1 MELNPNLQFVETDT
15 EKIKQEVITT
25 VEQQTGYT
33 LAPADPRRIFLET
46 LAYYI
51 GLIEKQQD
59 TTGKMNLLFFSK
71 EDYLEHLA
79 ALLDVERLPASFA
92 GAKVKATLSTPLNY
106 SVTIPA
112 GIRITAGNEI
122 YFSITSPIV
131 IEQGTTEAHGTVKC
145 TVAGTIGNGYVEGQI
160 NKIVDNLPFLVNIQ
174 NTETTTGGEDAEDDE
189 ALRERTRQAPESF
202 STAGP
207 DGSYAFWT
215 KTASPAI
222 VDVAVYSPTPGVVH
236 IRPLLE
242 GGELP
247 NGQLIEEIEKILN
260 EKNRRPLTDKIE
272 VIEPEQVEYNIN
284 VKYYINSND
293 AEQEN
298 TLKAAVEKSIRED
311 YVLWQKSALGR
322 DIDPNQLVYF
332 MRGAGAGRI
341 EVTEPV
347 YTEIIKDTSIS
358 AATTHK
364 GDAKAQVARESKITI
379 NYGGVKYD

>member
-92 GAKVKATLSTPLNY
+92 GAKVKATLSTSLNY

-112 GIRITAGNEI
+112 GIRITAGDEI

-131 IEQGTTEAHGTVKC
+131 IEQGTTEAQGTVKC

-222 VDVAVYSPTPGVVH
+222 IDVAVYSPTPGVVH

-260 EKNRRPLTDKIE
+260 DKNRRPLTDKVE
-272 VIEPEQVEYNIN
+272 VSEPEQVEYNIN
-284 VKYYINSND
+284 VKYYINAND

-298 TLKAAVEKSIRED
+298 TLKEAVEKSIRED

-364 GDAKAQVARESKITI
+364 GDAKAQVAKESQITI
-379 NYGGVKYD
+379 NYGGVMYD

>member
-1 MELNPNLQFVETDT
+1 MELNPNLKFVETDT

-79 ALLDVERLPASFA
+79 ALLDVQRLPASFA

-112 GIRITAGNEI
+112 GIRITAGDEI

-131 IEQGTTEAHGTVKC
+131 IEQGTTEAQGTVKC

-222 VDVAVYSPTPGVVH
+222 IDVAVYSPTPGVVH

-247 NGQLIEEIEKILN
+247 NGQLIEEIQKILN
-260 EKNRRPLTDKIE
+260 EKNRRPLTDKVE

-364 GDAKAQVARESKITI
+364 GDAKAQVAKESQITI

>member
-92 GAKVKATLSTPLNY
+92 GAKVKAILSTSLNY

-112 GIRITAGNEI
+112 GIRITAGDEI

-131 IEQGTTEAHGTVKC
+131 IEQGTTEAQGTVKC
-145 TVAGTIGNGYVEGQI
+145 TVAGTIGNGYVEGKI

-189 ALRERTRQAPESF
+189 TLRERTRQAPESF

-222 VDVAVYSPTPGVVH
+222 IDVAVYSPTPGVVH

-260 EKNRRPLTDKIE
+260 EKNRRPLTDKVE

-298 TLKAAVEKSIRED
+298 TLKEAVEKSIRED

-364 GDAKAQVARESKITI
+364 GDAKAQVAKESQITI

>member
-1 MELNPNLQFVETDT
+1 MNLNPNLQFVEIDT

-112 GIRITAGNEI
+112 GIRITAGDEI

-131 IEQGTTEAHGTVKC
+131 IEQGTTEAQGTVKC

-174 NTETTTGGEDAEDDE
+174 NMETTTGGEDAENNE
-189 ALRERTRQAPESF
+189 ALRETIEYSYTKIYFTGEMTYSF
-202 STAGP
+202 NTNLTMEQGEEWTPYRETNSTITLYPSAG
-207 DGSYAFWT
+207 T
-215 KTASPAI
+215 MT
-222 VDVAVYSPTPGVVH
+222 VYDMQFISSGY
-236 IRPLLE
+236 LS
-242 GGELP
+242 
-247 NGQLIEEIEKILN
+247 Q
-260 EKNRRPLTDKIE
+260 KIE
-272 VIEPEQVEYNIN
+272 GEHPGFVLDTP
-284 VKYYINSND
+284 D
-293 AEQEN
+293 AE
-298 TLKAAVEKSIRED
+298 
-311 YVLWQKSALGR
+311 
-322 DIDPNQLVYF
+322 
-332 MRGAGAGRI
+332 
-341 EVTEPV
+341 
-347 YTEIIKDTSIS
+347 
-358 AATTHK
+358 
-364 GDAKAQVARESKITI
+364 
-379 NYGGVKYD
+379 GVKVD

>member
-1 MELNPNLQFVETDT
+1 MSLNYNLQFVETDT

-79 ALLDVERLPASFA
+79 ALLNVERLPASFA

-106 SVTIPA
+106 NVTIPA
-112 GIRITAGNEI
+112 GIRITAGDEI
-122 YFSITSPIV
+122 YFSVTSPIV
-131 IEQGTTEAHGTVKC
+131 IEQGTTEAQGTVKC

-222 VDVAVYSPTPGVVH
+222 IDVAVYSPTPGVVH

-272 VIEPEQVEYNIN
+272 VSEPEQVEYNIN

-298 TLKAAVEKSIRED
+298 ALKAAVEKSIRED

-364 GDAKAQVARESKITI
+364 GDAKAQVAKESKITI

>member
-92 GAKVKATLSTPLNY
+92 GAKVKAILSTPLNY

-112 GIRITAGNEI
+112 GIRITAGDEI

-131 IEQGTTEAHGTVKC
+131 IEQGTTEAQGTVKC

-174 NTETTTGGEDAEDDE
+174 NTETTTGGEDAENDE

-260 EKNRRPLTDKIE
+260 EKNRRPLTDKVE

-284 VKYYINSND
+284 VKYYINAND

-298 TLKAAVEKSIRED
+298 TLKEAVEKSIRED

-364 GDAKAQVARESKITI
+364 GDAKAQVAKESQITI

>member
-112 GIRITAGNEI
+112 GIRITAGDEI

-131 IEQGTTEAHGTVKC
+131 IEQGTTEAQGTVKC

-174 NTETTTGGEDAEDDE
+174 NTETTTGGEDAESDE

-222 VDVAVYSPTPGVVH
+222 IDVAVYSPTPGVVH

-260 EKNRRPLTDKIE
+260 EKNRRPLTDKVE

-364 GDAKAQVARESKITI
+364 GDAKAQVAKESQITI

>member
-112 GIRITAGNEI
+112 GIRITAGDEI

-131 IEQGTTEAHGTVKC
+131 IEQGTTEAQGTVKC

-160 NKIVDNLPFLVNIQ
+160 NKIVDNLPFLVNIK
-174 NTETTTGGEDAEDDE
+174 NMETTTGGEDAEDDE

-222 VDVAVYSPTPGVVH
+222 IDVAVYSPTPGVVH

-247 NGQLIEEIEKILN
+247 NGQLIEEIQKILN
-260 EKNRRPLTDKIE
+260 EKNRRPLTDKVE
-272 VIEPEQVEYNIN
+272 VSEPEQVEYNIN
-284 VKYYINSND
+284 VKYYINAND

-298 TLKAAVEKSIRED
+298 TLKEAVEKSIRED

-364 GDAKAQVARESKITI
+364 GDAKAQVAKESQITI

>member
-112 GIRITAGNEI
+112 GIRITAGDEI

-131 IEQGTTEAHGTVKC
+131 IEKGTTEAQGTVKC

-174 NTETTTGGEDAEDDE
+174 NTETTTGGEDEENDE

-260 EKNRRPLTDKIE
+260 EKNRRPLTDK
-272 VIEPEQVEYNIN
+272 VKVSKPEQVEYNIN

-364 GDAKAQVARESKITI
+364 GDAKAQVAKESQITI

>member
-1 MELNPNLQFVETDT
+1 MNLNSNLQFVETDT

-25 VEQQTGYT
+25 VEQQIGYT

-247 NGQLIEEIEKILN
+247 NGQLIEEIQKILN
-260 EKNRRPLTDKIE
+260 EKNRRPLTDKVE
-272 VIEPEQVEYNIN
+272 VSEPEQVEYNIN
-284 VKYYINSND
+284 VKYYINAND

-298 TLKAAVEKSIRED
+298 TLKEAVEKSIRED

-364 GDAKAQVARESKITI
+364 GDAKAQVAKESQITI

>member
-1 MELNPNLQFVETDT
+1 MSLNYNLQFVETDT

-33 LAPADPRRIFLET
+33 LAPSDPRRIFLET

-79 ALLDVERLPASFA
+79 ALLNVERLPASFA

-106 SVTIPA
+106 NVTIPA
-112 GIRITAGNEI
+112 GIRITAGDEI
-122 YFSITSPIV
+122 YFSVTSPIV
-131 IEQGTTEAHGTVKC
+131 IEQGTIEAQGTVKC
-145 TVAGTIGNGYVEGQI
+145 TVAGTIGNGYVKGQI

-174 NTETTTGGEDAEDDE
+174 NTETTTGGEDAESDE

-260 EKNRRPLTDKIE
+260 EKNRRPLTDKVE
-272 VIEPEQVEYNIN
+272 VSEPEQVEYNIN
-284 VKYYINSND
+284 VKYYINAND

-298 TLKAAVEKSIRED
+298 TLKEAVEKSIREN

-364 GDAKAQVARESKITI
+364 GDAKAQVAKESQITI

>member
-1 MELNPNLQFVETDT
+1 MNLNSNLQFVETDT

-92 GAKVKATLSTPLNY
+92 GAKVKAILSTPLNY

-112 GIRITAGNEI
+112 GIRITAGDEI
-122 YFSITSPIV
+122 YFSVTSPIV
-131 IEQGTTEAHGTVKC
+131 IEQGTTEAEGTVKC

-174 NTETTTGGEDAEDDE
+174 NTETTTGGEDVEDDE

-207 DGSYAFWT
+207 DGSYAFLT

-222 VDVAVYSPTPGVVH
+222 IDVAVYSPTPGVVH

-260 EKNRRPLTDKIE
+260 EKNRRPLTDKVE
-272 VIEPEQVEYNIN
+272 VSEPEQVEYNIN

-364 GDAKAQVARESKITI
+364 GDAKAQVAKESQITI
-379 NYGGVKYD
+379 NYGGVMYD

>member
-112 GIRITAGNEI
+112 GIRITAGDEI

-131 IEQGTTEAHGTVKC
+131 IEQGTTEAQGTVKC

-160 NKIVDNLPFLVNIQ
+160 NKIVDNLPFLVNIK
-174 NTETTTGGEDAEDDE
+174 NMETTTGGEDAEDDE

-215 KTASPAI
+215 KTASSSI
-222 VDVAVYSPTPGVVH
+222 IDVAVYSPTPGVVH

-247 NGQLIEEIEKILN
+247 NGQLIEEIKKILN
-260 EKNRRPLTDKIE
+260 EKNRRPLTDKVE
-272 VIEPEQVEYNIN
+272 VLEPEQVEYNIN

-298 TLKAAVEKSIRED
+298 TLKEAVEKSIRED

-364 GDAKAQVARESKITI
+364 GDAKAQVAKESQITI

>member
-1 MELNPNLQFVETDT
+1 MELNTDLQFVEIDT

-33 LAPADPRRIFLET
+33 LAPADPRRTFLET

-51 GLIEKQQD
+51 GLIQKQQD

-92 GAKVKATLSTPLNY
+92 GAKVKATLSASLNY

-112 GIRITAGNEI
+112 GIRITAGDEI
-122 YFSITSPIV
+122 YFSVTSPIT
-131 IEQGTTEAHGTVKC
+131 IKEGTTEAEGTVKC
-145 TVAGTIGNGYVEGQI
+145 TVAGTVGNGYVEGQI

-174 NTETTTGGEDAEDDE
+174 NTETTTGGEDAESDE

-207 DGSYAFWT
+207 DGSYIFWT

-222 VDVAVYSPTPGVVH
+222 IDVAVYSPTPGVVH

-247 NGQLIEEIEKILN
+247 NGQLIEEIQKILN
-260 EKNRRPLTDKIE
+260 EKNRRPLTDKVE
-272 VIEPEQVEYNIN
+272 VLEPEQIEYNIN

-298 TLKAAVEKSIRED
+298 TLKEAVEKSIKED

-364 GDAKAQVARESKITI
+364 GNAKAQVAKENQITI
-379 NYGGVKYD
+379 NYGGVMYD

>member
-112 GIRITAGNEI
+112 GIRITAGDEI

-131 IEQGTTEAHGTVKC
+131 IEQGKTEAQGTVKC

-160 NKIVDNLPFLVNIQ
+160 NKIVDNLPFLVNIK
-174 NTETTTGGEDAEDDE
+174 NMETTTGGEDAEDDE

-215 KTASPAI
+215 KTASSSI
-222 VDVAVYSPTPGVVH
+222 IDVAVYSPTPGVVH

-247 NGQLIEEIEKILN
+247 NGQLIEEIKKILN
-260 EKNRRPLTDKIE
+260 EKNRRPLTDKVE
-272 VIEPEQVEYNIN
+272 VLEPEQVEYNIN

-298 TLKAAVEKSIRED
+298 TLKEAVEKSIRED

-364 GDAKAQVARESKITI
+364 GDAKAQVAKESQITI

>member
-1 MELNPNLQFVETDT
+1 MNLNSNLQFVETDT

-131 IEQGTTEAHGTVKC
+131 IEQGTTEAQGTVKC

-160 NKIVDNLPFLVNIQ
+160 NKIVDNLPFLVNIK
-174 NTETTTGGEDAEDDE
+174 NMETTTGGEDAEDDE

-260 EKNRRPLTDKIE
+260 EKNRRPLTDKVE

-284 VKYYINSND
+284 VKYYINAND

-298 TLKAAVEKSIRED
+298 TLKEAVEKSIRED

-364 GDAKAQVARESKITI
+364 GDAKAQVAKESQITI

>member
-112 GIRITAGNEI
+112 GIRITAGDEI

-131 IEQGTTEAHGTVKC
+131 IEQGTTEAQGTVKC

-174 NTETTTGGEDAEDDE
+174 NMETTTGGEDAENDA

-222 VDVAVYSPTPGVVH
+222 IDVAVYSPTPGVVH

-260 EKNRRPLTDKIE
+260 EKNRRPLTDKAE
-272 VIEPEQVEYNIN
+272 VSEPEQVEYNIN

-298 TLKAAVEKSIRED
+298 ALKAAVEKSIRED

-364 GDAKAQVARESKITI
+364 GDAKAQVAKESQITI
-379 NYGGVKYD
+379 NYGGVMYD

>member
-1 MELNPNLQFVETDT
+1 MNLNSNLQFVETDT

-112 GIRITAGNEI
+112 GIRITAGDEI

-131 IEQGTTEAHGTVKC
+131 IEQGTTEAQGTVKC

-222 VDVAVYSPTPGVVH
+222 IDVAVYSPTPGVVH

-247 NGQLIEEIEKILN
+247 NGQLIEEIKKILN
-260 EKNRRPLTDKIE
+260 EKNRRPLTDKVE
-272 VIEPEQVEYNIN
+272 VLEPEQVEYNIN

-298 TLKAAVEKSIRED
+298 TLKEAVEKSIRED

-364 GDAKAQVARESKITI
+364 GDAKAQVAKESQITI

>member
-1 MELNPNLQFVETDT
+1 MNLNPNLQFVEIDT

-112 GIRITAGNEI
+112 GIRITAGDEI

-131 IEQGTTEAHGTVKC
+131 IEQGTTEAQGTVKC

-260 EKNRRPLTDKIE
+260 EKNRRPLTDKVE

-364 GDAKAQVARESKITI
+364 GDAKAQVAKESQITI
-379 NYGGVKYD
+379 NYGGVMYD

>member
-1 MELNPNLQFVETDT
+1 MNLNSNLQFVETDT

-131 IEQGTTEAHGTVKC
+131 IEQGTTEAQGTVKC

-222 VDVAVYSPTPGVVH
+222 IDVAVYSPTPGVVH

-247 NGQLIEEIEKILN
+247 NGQLIEEIQKILN
-260 EKNRRPLTDKIE
+260 EKNRRPLTDKVE
-272 VIEPEQVEYNIN
+272 VSEPEQVEYNIN
-284 VKYYINSND
+284 VKYYINAND

-364 GDAKAQVARESKITI
+364 GDAKAQVAKESQITI

>member
-79 ALLDVERLPASFA
+79 ALLDLERLPASFA

-112 GIRITAGNEI
+112 GIRITAGDEI

-131 IEQGTTEAHGTVKC
+131 IEQGTTEAQGTVKC

-160 NKIVDNLPFLVNIQ
+160 NKIVDNLPFLVNIK
-174 NTETTTGGEDAEDDE
+174 NMETTTGGEDAEDDE

-215 KTASPAI
+215 KTASSSI
-222 VDVAVYSPTPGVVH
+222 IDVAVYSPTPGVVH

-247 NGQLIEEIEKILN
+247 NGQLIEEIKKILN
-260 EKNRRPLTDKIE
+260 EKNRRPLTDKVE
-272 VIEPEQVEYNIN
+272 VLEPEQVEYNIN

-298 TLKAAVEKSIRED
+298 TLKEAVEKSIRED

-364 GDAKAQVARESKITI
+364 GDAKAQVAKESQITI

>member
-112 GIRITAGNEI
+112 GIRITAGDEI

-131 IEQGTTEAHGTVKC
+131 IEKGTTEAQGTVKC
-145 TVAGTIGNGYVEGQI
+145 TVAGTIGNGYVEGKI

-174 NTETTTGGEDAEDDE
+174 NTETTTGGEDAENDE

-222 VDVAVYSPTPGVVH
+222 IDVAVYSPTPGVVH

-260 EKNRRPLTDKIE
+260 EKNRRPLTDKVE

-364 GDAKAQVARESKITI
+364 GDAKAQVAKESQITI

>member
-1 MELNPNLQFVETDT
+1 MNLNSNLQFVETDT

-25 VEQQTGYT
+25 IEQQTGYT

-112 GIRITAGNEI
+112 GIRITAGDEI

-247 NGQLIEEIEKILN
+247 NGQLIEKIEKILN
-260 EKNRRPLTDKIE
+260 EKNRRPLTDKVE

-298 TLKAAVEKSIRED
+298 TLKEAVEKSIRED

-364 GDAKAQVARESKITI
+364 GDAKAQVAKESQITI

>member
-112 GIRITAGNEI
+112 GIRITAGDEI

-131 IEQGTTEAHGTVKC
+131 IEKGTTEAQGTVKC

-174 NTETTTGGEDAEDDE
+174 NTETTTGGEDAESDE

-222 VDVAVYSPTPGVVH
+222 IDVAVYSPTPGVVH

-260 EKNRRPLTDKIE
+260 EKNRRPLTDKVE

-364 GDAKAQVARESKITI
+364 GDAKAQVAKESQITI

>member
-79 ALLDVERLPASFA
+79 ALLDVERLSASFA

-112 GIRITAGNEI
+112 GIRITAGDEI

-131 IEQGTTEAHGTVKC
+131 IEQGTTEAQGTVKC

-160 NKIVDNLPFLVNIQ
+160 NKIVDNLPFLVNIK
-174 NTETTTGGEDAEDDE
+174 NMETTTGGEDAEDDE

-215 KTASPAI
+215 KTASSAI

-247 NGQLIEEIEKILN
+247 NGQLIEEIKKILN

-272 VIEPEQVEYNIN
+272 VLEPEQVEYNIN
-284 VKYYINSND
+284 VKYYINANA

-298 TLKAAVEKSIRED
+298 TLKEAVEKSIRED

-364 GDAKAQVARESKITI
+364 GDAKAQVAKESQITI
-379 NYGGVKYD
+379 NYGGIKYD

>member
-131 IEQGTTEAHGTVKC
+131 IEQGTTEAQGTVKC

-247 NGQLIEEIEKILN
+247 NGQLIEEIQKILN
-260 EKNRRPLTDKIE
+260 EKNRRPLTDKVE

-284 VKYYINSND
+284 VKYYINAND

-298 TLKAAVEKSIRED
+298 TLKEAVEKSIRED

-364 GDAKAQVARESKITI
+364 GDAKAQVAKESQITI

>member
-131 IEQGTTEAHGTVKC
+131 IEQGTTEAQGTVKC

-222 VDVAVYSPTPGVVH
+222 IDVAVYSPTPGVVH

-247 NGQLIEEIEKILN
+247 NGQLIEEIQKILN
-260 EKNRRPLTDKIE
+260 EKNRRPLTDKVE

-284 VKYYINSND
+284 VKYYINAND

-298 TLKAAVEKSIRED
+298 TLKEAVEKSIRED

-364 GDAKAQVARESKITI
+364 GDAKAQVAKESQITI

>member
-112 GIRITAGNEI
+112 GIRITAGDEI

-131 IEQGTTEAHGTVKC
+131 IKQGTTEAQGTVKC

-160 NKIVDNLPFLVNIQ
+160 NKIVDNLPFLVNIK
-174 NTETTTGGEDAEDDE
+174 NMETTTGGEDAEDDE

-222 VDVAVYSPTPGVVH
+222 IDVAVYSPTPGVVH

-260 EKNRRPLTDKIE
+260 EKNRRPLTDKVE
-272 VIEPEQVEYNIN
+272 VSEPEQVEYNIN

-298 TLKAAVEKSIRED
+298 TLKEAVEKSIRED

-364 GDAKAQVARESKITI
+364 GDAKAQVAKESQITI
-379 NYGGVKYD
+379 NYGGVMYD

>member
-92 GAKVKATLSTPLNY
+92 GAKVKAILSTPLNY

-112 GIRITAGNEI
+112 GIRITAGDEI
-122 YFSITSPIV
+122 YFSITSPMV
-131 IEQGTTEAHGTVKC
+131 IEQGTTEAQGTVKC

-222 VDVAVYSPTPGVVH
+222 IDVAVYSPTPGVVH

-247 NGQLIEEIEKILN
+247 NGQLIEEIQKILN
-260 EKNRRPLTDKIE
+260 EKNRRPLTDKVE

-284 VKYYINSND
+284 VKYYINAND

-364 GDAKAQVARESKITI
+364 GDAKAQVAKESQITI

>member
-92 GAKVKATLSTPLNY
+92 GAKVKAILSTPLNY

-122 YFSITSPIV
+122 YFSINSPIV
-131 IEQGTTEAHGTVKC
+131 IEQGTTEAQGTVKC

-174 NTETTTGGEDAEDDE
+174 NTETTTGGEDAESDE

-260 EKNRRPLTDKIE
+260 EKNRRPLTDKVE

-284 VKYYINSND
+284 VKYYINAND

-298 TLKAAVEKSIRED
+298 TLKEAVEKSIRED

-364 GDAKAQVARESKITI
+364 GDAKAQVAKESQITI

>member
-112 GIRITAGNEI
+112 GIRITAGDEI

-131 IEQGTTEAHGTVKC
+131 IEKGTTEAQGTVKC

-174 NTETTTGGEDAEDDE
+174 NTETTTGGEDAENDE

-222 VDVAVYSPTPGVVH
+222 IDVAVYSPTPGVVH

-260 EKNRRPLTDKIE
+260 EKNRRPLTDKVE

-364 GDAKAQVARESKITI
+364 GDAKAQVAKESQITI

>member
-1 MELNPNLQFVETDT
+1 MNLNSNLQFVETDT

-112 GIRITAGNEI
+112 GIRITAGDEI

-131 IEQGTTEAHGTVKC
+131 IEQGTTEAQGTVKC
-145 TVAGTIGNGYVEGQI
+145 TVAGTIGNGYVEGKI

-174 NTETTTGGEDAEDDE
+174 NMETTTGGEDAEDDE

-222 VDVAVYSPTPGVVH
+222 IDVAVYSPTPGVVH

-247 NGQLIEEIEKILN
+247 NGQLIEEIQKILN
-260 EKNRRPLTDKIE
+260 EKNRRPLTDKVE

-364 GDAKAQVARESKITI
+364 GDAKAQVAKESQITI

>member
-1 MELNPNLQFVETDT
+1 MNLNPNLQFVETDT

-33 LAPADPRRIFLET
+33 LAPADPRRTFLET

-92 GAKVKATLSTPLNY
+92 GAKVKATLSAPLNY
-106 SVTIPA
+106 NLTIPA
-112 GIRITAGNEI
+112 GIRITAGDEI
-122 YFSITSPIV
+122 YFSIANPIV
-131 IEQGTTEAHGTVKC
+131 IEQGTTEAQGTVKC

-174 NTETTTGGEDAEDDE
+174 NMETTTGGEDAENDE
-189 ALRERTRQAPESF
+189 ALRERTRQAPESL

-222 VDVAVYSPTPGVVH
+222 IDVAVYSPTPGVVH

-247 NGQLIEEIEKILN
+247 NGQLIEEIKKILN
-260 EKNRRPLTDKIE
+260 EKNRRPLTDKVE
-272 VIEPEQVEYNIN
+272 VSEPEQVEYNIN

-298 TLKAAVEKSIRED
+298 ALKAAVEKSIRED

-364 GDAKAQVARESKITI
+364 GDAKAQVAKESKITI
-379 NYGGVKYD
+379 NYGGVMYD

>member
-112 GIRITAGNEI
+112 GIRITAGDEI

-131 IEQGTTEAHGTVKC
+131 IEQGTTEAQGTVKC

-160 NKIVDNLPFLVNIQ
+160 NKIVDNLPFLVNIK
-174 NTETTTGGEDAEDDE
+174 NMETTTGGEDAEDDE

-260 EKNRRPLTDKIE
+260 EKNRRPLTDKVE

-364 GDAKAQVARESKITI
+364 GDAKAQVAKESQITI

>member
-112 GIRITAGNEI
+112 GIRITAGDEI
-122 YFSITSPIV
+122 YFSIISPIV
-131 IEQGTTEAHGTVKC
+131 IKQGTTEAQGTVKC

-160 NKIVDNLPFLVNIQ
+160 NKIVDNLPFLVNIK
-174 NTETTTGGEDAEDDE
+174 NMETTTGGEDAEDDE

-222 VDVAVYSPTPGVVH
+222 IDVAVYSPTPGVVH

-260 EKNRRPLTDKIE
+260 EKNKRPLTDKVE

-298 TLKAAVEKSIRED
+298 TLKEAVEKSIRED

-364 GDAKAQVARESKITI
+364 GDAKAQVAKESQITI

>member
-1 MELNPNLQFVETDT
+1 MNLNSNLQFVETDT

-131 IEQGTTEAHGTVKC
+131 IEQGTTEAQGTVKC

-174 NTETTTGGEDAEDDE
+174 NTETTTGGEDAENDE

-247 NGQLIEEIEKILN
+247 NGQLIEDIKKILN
-260 EKNRRPLTDKIE
+260 EKNRRPLTDKVE
-272 VIEPEQVEYNIN
+272 VSEPEQVEYNIN

-298 TLKAAVEKSIRED
+298 TLKEAVEKSIRED

-364 GDAKAQVARESKITI
+364 GDAKAQVAKESQITI